1 MAWFQSSIQFPVPL
15 QFSLFVPADPDCM
28 VQPGT
33 PGCWYCQN
41 LVSGCH
47 CRSSDRVHTGTDAKS
62 FPRHDHR
69 QISSQRRNRFCFCHF
84 PDCIYLLSKTNFYSP
99 YVSPVYAGS
108 DWNGIQYLS
117 CYTYKDNSDFQTF
130 VNDTSEV
137 LSWIRTNDTDFY
149 RIEKDFRQRA
159 NDPMLLDYA
168 GLSHFSSSET
178 TQVLDFLEALGFPRT
193 FAYSGYY
200 NTTFDTMNCFWVFA
214 TCFPAI
220 RSPNHTILSDR
231 LVIFIFMK
239 IHMHLLLE

>member
-1 MAWFQSSIQFPVPL
+1 M
-15 QFSLFVPADPDCM
+15 SLLCM
-28 VQPGT
+28 
-33 PGCWYCQN
+33 
-41 LVSGCH
+41 L
-47 CRSSDRVHTGTDAKS
+47 DLTG
-62 FPRHDHR
+62 
-69 QISSQRRNRFCFCHF
+69 
-84 PDCIYLLSKTNFYSP
+84 
-99 YVSPVYAGS
+99 
-108 DWNGIQYLS
+108 NGIQYLS

-200 NTTFDTMNCFWVFA
+200 NTTFDTMNCFLVFA